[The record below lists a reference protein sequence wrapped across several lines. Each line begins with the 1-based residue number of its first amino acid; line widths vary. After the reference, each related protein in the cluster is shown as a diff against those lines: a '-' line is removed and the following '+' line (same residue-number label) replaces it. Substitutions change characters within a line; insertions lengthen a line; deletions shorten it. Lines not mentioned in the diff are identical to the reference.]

1 MYIWGDAMNK
11 AAACIK
17 LLEVLNT
24 KSIMSRTELADLINT
39 NPRNINE
46 YIKEIE
52 MAGYSVEAVRGKYG
66 GYRLDSNGLFPVL
79 KLTDS
84 EKEVIQRAIL
94 FLKGQQDYLEQN
106 EFIHIMGKVLSS
118 VYSVSAIEPVKMI
131 DRFPLNMPKDDLLD
145 RYSTLNEAMASYNKC
160 EIEYMS
166 SANKLKT
173 HIIHPYKL
181 YIYNGSWFVLAWNET
196 INDFGYFKLN
206 RIEKIE
212 KLRDHFTIMKTYKE
226 SDYLDSFGMKQHG
239 DYYNIKLKLKDLYT
253 VITERTYG
261 KNQRV
266 TKLDDEYSIL
276 ECDMQNK
283 DMILS
288 FVLGFGNQCEVLE
301 PEWLITDVK
310 HELIN
315 IAKLY
320 QR

>member
-1 MYIWGDAMNK
+1 MNK

-24 KSIMSRTELADLINT
+24 KTYMSRNELAELINT

-46 YIKEIE
+46 YIKEIQ
-52 MAGYSVEAVRGKYG
+52 MLGYQIETTRGIYG
-66 GYRLDSNGLFPVL
+66 GYRLSSNGLFPVL
-79 KLTDS
+79 NLTDS
-84 EKEVIQRAIL
+84 EKEVIQRAIV
-94 FLKGQQDYLEQN
+94 FLRGQPDYLEQN
-106 EFIHIMGKVLSS
+106 DFVRVMGKVLTTIYSS
-118 VYSVSAIEPVKMI
+118 SAIEPIKMI
-131 DRFPLNMPKDDLLD
+131 DRFPLNMPKDELLE
-145 RYSTLNEAMASYNKC
+145 RYNALNEAMNSYNKC
-160 EIEYMS
+160 EIEYLS
-166 SANKLKT
+166 SSNKIRK

-196 INDFGYFKLN
+196 INDFGYFKIN
-206 RIEKIE
+206 RIEKII
-212 KLRDHFTIMKTYKE
+212 KLRDYFTIVKTYKE
-226 SDYLDSFGMKQHG
+226 SNYLDEYGMKNHG
-239 DYYNIKLKLKDLYT
+239 EYYSIKLKLRDLYT
-253 VITERTYG
+253 MLIERTYG
-261 KNQRV
+261 KNQKV

-288 FVLGFGNQCEVLE
+288 FVLGFGDKCEVLE

-310 HELIN
+310 HELIK